1 RISDLDDRS
10 RVLDDPLDR
19 SRALD
24 DPLGRSPALD
34 DPLGRSRALD
44 DPLARSLDLEDPLAR
59 SNGVGDLL
67 GRATDPDR
75 STTDLGT
82 SFSASMTATDRLPRR
97 RDRERLPWQASEL
110 DDWLTG
116 RERPVSSPES
126 GAAVPGAS
134 G

>member
-1 RISDLDDRS
+1 M
-10 RVLDDPLDR
+10 
-19 SRALD
+19 LD

-59 SNGVGDLL
+59 SNGVGDPL

-82 SFSASMTATDRLPRR
+82 SFSPSMTERTACRGR
-97 RDRERLPWQASEL
+97 RDRESLPWQASDL
-110 DDWLTG
+110 DDWLAG
-116 RERPVSSPES
+116 RERPVLVARVGGRRTRGERGRAHRGVDLP
-126 GAAVPGAS
+126 VRP
-134 G
+134 